1 MIAAAEKF
9 ANTSIASFDTMT
21 AMLNVA
27 FNSTAH
33 LTALN
38 FSTSRSMLHDG
49 ASCASAMLD
58 ARNTGEIFTHETSLG
73 QSVIDNALAYIR
85 SANEI
90 ATEGHQA
97 ILQLVE
103 PQIAEFN
110 REITRNLDK
119 AAKSVPAGSELAF
132 AAVISALQ
140 VAKRATGSGESAQ
153 EGSTE
158 SQEETSR
165 PTRKSA

>member
-9 ANTSIASFDTMT
+9 ANTSVASLDTMT
-21 AMLNVA
+21 AVLNVA
-27 FNSTAH
+27 FNSTAR

-49 ASCASAMLD
+49 ASRASAMLD
-58 ARNTGEIFTHETSLG
+58 ARNTGEIFTHETALG

-85 SANEI
+85 SAYEI

-110 REITRNLDK
+110 REITRDLDK

-132 AAVISALQ
+132 AAVMSALQ
-140 VAKRATGSGESAQ
+140 VAKRSTGGGAAK

-158 SQEETSR
+158 SQQETSR

>member
-9 ANTSIASFDTMT
+9 AETSIASLDTMT
-21 AMLNVA
+21 AVLEVA
-27 FNSTAH
+27 FDSAAR

-49 ASCASAMLD
+49 VSRASAMPD
-58 ARNTGEIFTHETSLG
+58 ATNTGEILTPETSLS
-73 QSVIDNALAYIR
+73 QSVIDTVLAYIR

-90 ATEGHQA
+90 VAEGHQA

-110 REITRNLDK
+110 REITRNLDT

-140 VAKRATGSGESAQ
+140 VAKRATGSGESAKG
-153 EGSTE
+153 GSTE

-165 PTRKSA
+165 PARKSA